1 MLICI
6 RYDIGSELTIWEDL
20 QNLFRAGTSS
30 LQQRSFAPLDPQVP
44 EFEGAS
50 GAHIAYNCNSLLK
63 DLERLHDL
71 VSIAR
76 NILTAGEVA
85 QNLAI
90 EALFDHEIF
99 RLINLCVKVTARGYD
114 GDAGT
119 AEEEKWQRVVNAC

>member
-1 MLICI
+1 M
-6 RYDIGSELTIWEDL
+6 EIWEDL
-20 QNLFRAGTSS
+20 QNLLRAATVS
-30 LQQRSFAPLDPQVP
+30 LQQRSFAPPDPSAP
-44 EFEGAS
+44 EYEGAS
-50 GAHIAYNCNSLLK
+50 GAHIAFNYSSLLK
-63 DLERLHDL
+63 DLERINDL

-76 NILTAGEVA
+76 NALTAGETA

-119 AEEEKWQRVVNAC
+119 AEEEKWQRVVNACKSRLVERSAK